1 MLTVGSWGA
10 AGRSSSSVWA
20 GATSPW
26 ARSRASR
33 ERMRSPS
40 SPAALR
46 VKVTPRTWS
55 GATTPL
61 ATSQTTRSTM
71 VAVLP
76 EPAPATTSRGVSGA
90 EITADCWAVGRLPPS
105 SSASSSG
112 LYRGSTPP

>member
-1 MLTVGSWGA
+1 MTDAPDDRTRLDA
-10 AGRSSSSVWA
+10 AEHPYGGVEPRY
-20 GATSPW
+20 SPEEL
-26 ARSRASR
+26 AELLGGNLPTAQQSAVIS
-33 ERMRSPS
+33 
-40 SPAALR
+40 
-46 VKVTPRTWS
+46 
-55 GATTPL
+55 TPL